1 MSTQVRVLDVSQ
13 YIDDIALAA
22 LQARNEDV
30 EKTQVN
36 KLLEYLEATDSFTV
50 ALYIARQVSR
60 NYWGRGGRSLSA
72 ARLLKIINDV
82 MSNVQEESKR
92 KEVLRKVL
100 GYFKWF
106 FEVSDSFYYRNKT
119 AFNNLIQKYSQV
131 INNPKQSAPQ
141 GFAVNLLT
149 TYL

>member
-1 MSTQVRVLDVSQ
+1 MSTQIRVLDISQ

-22 LQARNEDV
+22 LQARNEYV
-30 EKTQVN
+30 EKSQVN

-82 MSNVQEESKR
+82 RSNVQEESKR
-92 KEVLRKVL
+92 KEILRKVL

-106 FEVSDSFYYRNKT
+106 FEVSNSLYDRDKK
-119 AFNNLIQKYSQV
+119 AFHALIQKYSQV
-131 INNPKQSAPQ
+131 IKNPKQPAPQ
-141 GFAVNLLT
+141 GFAVDLLT